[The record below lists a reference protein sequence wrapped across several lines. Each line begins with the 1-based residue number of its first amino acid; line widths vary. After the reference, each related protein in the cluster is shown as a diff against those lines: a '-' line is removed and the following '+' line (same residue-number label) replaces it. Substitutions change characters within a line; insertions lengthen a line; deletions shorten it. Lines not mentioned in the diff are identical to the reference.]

1 MCQFLK
7 IAKKV
12 KITPPYY
19 ILHVYRDVL
28 QHLVLQKTDCLW
40 RAKQILFPNFEKG
53 SYLKNCIVQNASE
66 TKM

>member
-12 KITPPYY
+12 KITPPYN
-19 ILHVYRDVL
+19 ILHVL